1 MEDAG
6 RKGEK
11 GGGEYKMEIK
21 LLDSDKKTG
30 KVSFL
35 LKDATPSFANA
46 LRRNMIE
53 AVPTMA
59 IENVEISKNSS
70 ILYDEIVAHRLGLL
84 ALKTDLKTYNLPSE
98 CKCKGE
104 GCARCTVKMTL
115 AGKGAGYVYA
125 SQMKSK
131 DPKIKPVFPKTPIVK
146 LIKGQEIE
154 ITATAVLGQGKEH
167 VKWAPGAV
175 WYKYKPIID
184 IDTAKCSNAQEC
196 ADACPVDVFDVKN
209 SKLVIN
215 KDNELK
221 CHLCGACAE
230 VAANSSIRIGSDEG
244 TYIFYVE
251 PWGQLSAKEM
261 VVKAAEILQEQVE
274 EFEEKLKSLK

>member
-1 MEDAG
+1 
-6 RKGEK
+6 
-11 GGGEYKMEIK
+11 MEIK

-35 LKDATPSFANA
+35 VKDITPSFANA
-46 LRRNMIE
+46 LRRNMME
-53 AVPTMA
+53 LVPTMA
-59 IENVEISKNSS
+59 IEDVEISKNSS

-84 ALKTDLKTYNLPSE
+84 ALTTDLKTYNLPSK

-104 GCARCTVKMTL
+104 GCARCTVKLTL

-131 DPKIKPVFPKTPIVK
+131 DSKIKPVFPKTPIVK

-154 ITATAVLGQGKEH
+154 IISTAVLGQGREH
-167 VKWAPGAV
+167 VKWSPGLI
-175 WYKYKPIID
+175 WYKNKPIID
-184 IDTAKCSNAQEC
+184 IDTAKCTNAQEC
-196 ADACPVDVFDVKN
+196 ADACPVKVFDVKN

-215 KDNELK
+215 KDNELN

-230 VAANSSIRIGSDEG
+230 VAANSSIRIGSDEKN
-244 TYIFYVE
+244 YIFYIE
-251 PWGQLSAKEM
+251 PWGQLSAKEIA
-261 VVKAAEILQEQVE
+261 VKAAEILQEQVK
-274 EFEEKLKSLK
+274 EFEDKLKALK

>member
-1 MEDAG
+1 MVDAG
-6 RKGEK
+6 KKEEK

-46 LRRNMIE
+46 LRRNIVDS
-53 AVPTMA
+53 VPTMA
-59 IENVEISKNSS
+59 IEDVELSKNSS

-84 ALKTDLKTYNLPSE
+84 VLKTDLKTYNLLSK

-104 GCARCTVKMTL
+104 GCARCSVKMTL
-115 AGKGAGYVYA
+115 SAKGAGYVYA
-125 SQMKSK
+125 SQIKSK
-131 DPKIKPVFPKTPIVK
+131 DSKIKPVFPKTIIVK

-154 ITATAVLGQGKEH
+154 FTATAILGQGKDH
-167 VKWAPGAV
+167 VKWSPGLV

-184 IDTAKCSNAQEC
+184 IDTAKCTNAQEC
-196 ADACPVDVFDVKN
+196 ADVCPVNAFDVKN
-209 SKLVIN
+209 NKLVIN

-230 VAANSSIRIGSDEG
+230 IAANKSIRIGADEKN
-244 TYIFYVE
+244 YIFYVE
-251 PWGQLSAKEM
+251 PWGQLTAKEM
-261 VVKAAEILQEQVE
+261 VVKAAEILQEQAE
-274 EFEEKLKSLK
+274 EFEEKLKALK